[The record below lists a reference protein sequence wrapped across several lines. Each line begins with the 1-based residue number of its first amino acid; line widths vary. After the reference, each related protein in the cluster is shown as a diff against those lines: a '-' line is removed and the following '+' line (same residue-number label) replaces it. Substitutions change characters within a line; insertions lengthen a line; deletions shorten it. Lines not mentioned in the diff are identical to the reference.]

1 VSYHVAVLPKLK
13 GAIAVPV
20 DPIYFE
26 SIATP
31 SVEEAPPGN
40 WAYPK
45 MPPPIVQTHRLSV
58 VVGEVQEDQ
67 FSSRCSFM
75 SSVFPMM
82 F

>member
-1 VSYHVAVLPKLK
+1 LK

-31 SVEEAPPGN
+31 SVEEAPPELK
-40 WAYPK
+40 AYPK

-58 VVGEVQEDQ
+58 VVGEVGSIPPVDALSLHQ
-67 FSSRCSFM
+67 FVPSLKLAL
-75 SSVFPMM
+75 
-82 F
+82 

>member
-1 VSYHVAVLPKLK
+1 LK

-40 WAYPK
+40 CAYPK

-58 VVGEVQEDQ
+58 VVGEVGSIPPVDAL
-67 FSSRCSFM
+67 SCHRL
-75 SSVFPMM
+75 FPMM

>member
-1 VSYHVAVLPKLK
+1 LK

-40 WAYPK
+40 CAYPK
-45 MPPPIVQTHRLSV
+45 MPPQLYKPI
-58 VVGEVQEDQ
+58 G
-67 FSSRCSFM
+67 
-75 SSVFPMM
+75 
-82 F
+82 

>member
-31 SVEEAPPGN
+31 SVEEASWELG
-40 WAYPK
+40 
-45 MPPPIVQTHRLSV
+45 IS
-58 VVGEVQEDQ
+58 
-67 FSSRCSFM
+67 
-75 SSVFPMM
+75 
-82 F
+82 